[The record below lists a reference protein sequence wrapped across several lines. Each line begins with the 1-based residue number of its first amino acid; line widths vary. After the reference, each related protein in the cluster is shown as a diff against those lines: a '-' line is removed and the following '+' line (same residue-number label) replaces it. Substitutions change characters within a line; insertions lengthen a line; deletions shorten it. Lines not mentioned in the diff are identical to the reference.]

1 MEVHP
6 LSPAGRSFTMLLAL
20 GGIFAL
26 FYAATEVIRAIVS
39 GEAQAALGRRLM
51 AINLAGLVDHLIVCG
66 YGRMGR
72 LVCQEF
78 SDRGMAFVV
87 IERQADLL
95 ENFEMPHGIAV
106 HGDATSDEILKR
118 AGAERARALVA
129 VVGTD
134 ADNLYIVMSARLL
147 NDRLFIVARAGD
159 EHSESKLTR
168 AGANRVVSPYVIGG
182 LRVAHAI
189 LRPTVVDFI
198 ELATRTGYLELE
210 LEETQLTGKSP
221 LIGATVRES
230 GLRKELGL
238 IIVAIKKASGQMVFN
253 PPPEAVLQR
262 GDILIALGKREQID
276 QLLSLAKG

>member
-1 MEVHP
+1 
-6 LSPAGRSFTMLLAL
+6 
-20 GGIFAL
+20 
-26 FYAATEVIRAIVS
+26 
-39 GEAQAALGRRLM
+39 M

-78 SDRGMAFVV
+78 SDRGLAFVV

-95 ENFEMPHGIAV
+95 ANFEMPHGIAV

-147 NDRLFIVARAGD
+147 NDKLFIVARAGD

-168 AGANRVVSPYVIGG
+168 AGANRVVSPYLIGG

-198 ELATRTGYLELE
+198 ELVTQTGYLELE
-210 LEETQLTGKSP
+210 LEETQLAGKSP
-221 LIGATVRES
+221 LIGATIRES

-238 IIVAIKKASGQMVFN
+238 IIVAIKNASGQMLFN

-276 QLLSLAKG
+276 QLLTLAKG